1 MSSEVDN
8 YLQKA
13 RVSLVEAKL
22 LLPMELF
29 ETAGRL
35 AYMAAFH
42 AAQAYIF
49 SYNKRAVKT
58 HSGVRSELVRLL
70 TGQKRD
76 AKEYTA
82 FLGWA
87 YNIKEIADYEVGE
100 NATLPAD
107 MAHEAL
113 AKAERFVSDFKKFL
127 EERS

>member
-8 YLQKA
+8 YLHKA
-13 RVSLVEAKL
+13 RMSLVEAKL
-22 LLPMELF
+22 LLPMELY

-49 SYNKRAVKT
+49 SCNKRAVKT
-58 HSGVRSELVRLL
+58 HSGVRSELARLL
-70 TGQKRD
+70 TEQKRD
-76 AKEYTA
+76 AKEYTT

-87 YNIKEIADYEVGE
+87 YTIKEIADYEVGE

-113 AKAERFVSDFKKFL
+113 AKAERFVSDFEKFL
-127 EERS
+127 EESS